1 MNLSIGE
8 SDFLL
13 DSTNSSQEESEGQID
28 SEEELNQLS
37 AYRTWNVSSNKDP
50 LKLTLSKG
58 YMSFKNIHNSL
69 IFMLT

>member
-1 MNLSIGE
+1 MNLDTKE

-13 DSTNSSQEESEGQID
+13 DQTNSSQEDSEGQID

-37 AYRTWNVSSNKDP
+37 AYRTWNVSSSKDP

-58 YMSFKNIHNSL
+58 FYYSTTRSKL
-69 IFMLT
+69 